1 MKSGIM
7 FDTHLDKW
15 EFIRYAE
22 ERRLRRRL
30 NHRRKLT
37 GDTRID
43 FLVGQFVAR
52 SRICANSSARSDSPR

>member
-43 FLVGQFVAR
+43 FLGSVRLAPDHRQ
-52 SRICANSSARSDSPR
+52 